1 VDFQLRQLLPTG
13 YYRFQPALNG
23 HNHSLDNTSRANMAA
38 LKALANKM
46 IDERSADLESL
57 SEQLTFPPRSTPTV
71 PTPQPQVPLAA
82 RSAPTSPSR
91 TA

>member
-57 SEQLTFPPRSTPTV
+57 SEQLC
-71 PTPQPQVPLAA
+71 PLADA
-82 RSAPTSPSR
+82 RGYNSRPLTHDSAH
-91 TA
+91 